1 MVRDQYLFFPL
12 GMEDSLMMTVHPM
25 DFAPISIQL
34 PLGQLQCVENRHY
47 MMKIVHAK
55 WQ

>member
-12 GMEDSLMMTVHPM
+12 GMEDSLMMIVLTM
-25 DFAPISIQL
+25 DIAPVSIQL
-34 PLGQLQCVENRHY
+34 PLGQLQWVEDRHF
-47 MMKIVHAK
+47 MTKNVHAK